1 MSGIRNTSHLVLLT
15 IFVVGMTGINSCSS
29 SNERVDDVNP
39 GYDAVTGEVPIKFL
53 FNVATG
59 NTSNTRMSQSD
70 VQATESDVFRGMDQT
85 VLMSFNL
92 PLNGKFISSPVV
104 ADKLNGMGPI
114 NSGIVGP
121 NSASSSRFVAD
132 MALPVGVNT
141 LMFWG
146 KANKTGSDDA
156 QGKMEFGVAK
166 DISKNTFRLC
176 KRVPDDATET
186 YNKTV
191 FGHYETLLVTILNT
205 IMQSEV
211 TKDGVT
217 VKWSDYATVNGAGS
231 LQAKSSSANDKDPS
245 NPSVAICSLGETLSN
260 LFVTVNTIYQDEFRA
275 GSGAAVQLLL
285 SDLYPHINIAASSS
299 VSSQEEKVA
308 KELAEAIQ
316 SNMLKVLT
324 TNGKAFLPIP
334 TIVSNL
340 GLTTI
345 AIPAG
350 NNDLTKFP
358 SVFGL
363 PEGSAILQFDVVSSA
378 YSYRSQVPV
387 NTGSGMTFDVDYY
400 MYPPELCYFGN
411 SPIRVTD
418 STLVS
423 ADYPQGTTSWDA
435 DASWS
440 SHHWAKDSRVQPTTR
455 SVAMQHSIN
464 YGTSLLKTTVRYG
477 AKDLEDNNHAIQLAR
492 YGSEEENTTID
503 ATSSPFT
510 FIGLLIGGQPSEV
523 GWNYLAKGTVP
534 TFNAL
539 IYDQALNSGGSDQ
552 QTIPAYDASATSQGR
567 TQPVYTLVFD
577 NWDISKSGSDQ
588 NDVYIALEFVNNSGE
603 DFWGQDNLIRKGST
617 FYIIGKLD
625 PDEIKGATPA
635 QIADKSYGI
644 TWPTNY
650 ALPPYDAD
658 GNTLK
663 ERRVFIQDYM
673 TEAHFVIGQ
682 TSLQKAFVSLPDLRS
697 SENSLGLSVDVTW
710 TTGLKF
716 SIIFGQ

>member
-1 MSGIRNTSHLVLLT
+1 MSVIRNISHLVLLT
-15 IFVVGMTGINSCSS
+15 MFVVGMMVINSCSS
-29 SNERVDDVNP
+29 SIEHVDDVNP
-39 GYDAVTGEVPIKFL
+39 GYDAVIGEVPIKFL

-59 NTSNTRMSQSD
+59 NTSTTRMIQSD
-70 VQATESDVFRGMDQT
+70 VQATESDLFRGMDQT

-92 PLNGKFISSPVV
+92 PLNGKSVSSPVV

-114 NSGIVGP
+114 TSGIVGP
-121 NSASSSRFVAD
+121 NSESRSRFVAD

-211 TKDGVT
+211 SKDGVT
-217 VKWSDYATVNGAGS
+217 VKWSDYASVNSAGS

-308 KELAEAIQ
+308 KEVAETIQ
-316 SNMLKVLT
+316 ANMLKVLT
-324 TNGKAFLPIP
+324 TDGKAFLPI
-334 TIVSNL
+334 TSIVSNL

-363 PEGSAILQFDVVSSA
+363 PDGSTILQFDVSSST
-378 YSYRSQVPV
+378 YSYRSQV
-387 NTGSGMTFDVDYY
+387 TSSGMTFDVDYY

-423 ADYPQGTTSWDA
+423 ANYPQGTTSWDA

-440 SHHWAKDSRVQPTTR
+440 SHHWAKDSRVLPTTR

-477 AKDLEDNNHAIQLAR
+477 VKDLEDNNHAIQLAR
-492 YGSEEENTTID
+492 YGSDEENTTID
-503 ATSSPFT
+503 ASSSPFT
-510 FIGLLIGGQPSEV
+510 FMGLLIGGQPSEV

-534 TFNAL
+534 SFNAL

-552 QTIPAYDASATSQGR
+552 QSIPAYDASVTSQGR

-577 NWDISKSGSDQ
+577 NWDVSKSGSDQ
-588 NDVYIALEFVNNSGE
+588 NDVYIALEFVNNSGV

-625 PDEIKGATPA
+625 PDVIKGATPS

-650 ALPPYDAD
+650 ALPPYDAE

>member
-1 MSGIRNTSHLVLLT
+1 MSVIRNISHLVLLT
-15 IFVVGMTGINSCSS
+15 MFVVGMMVINSCSS
-29 SNERVDDVNP
+29 SIEHVDDVNP
-39 GYDAVTGEVPIKFL
+39 GYDAVIGEVPIKFL

-59 NTSNTRMSQSD
+59 NTSTTRMIQSD
-70 VQATESDVFRGMDQT
+70 VQATESDLFRGMDQT

-92 PLNGKFISSPVV
+92 PLNGKSVSSPVV

-114 NSGIVGP
+114 TSGIVGP
-121 NSASSSRFVAD
+121 NSESRSRFVAD

-211 TKDGVT
+211 SKDGVT
-217 VKWSDYATVNGAGS
+217 VKWSDYAAVNSAGS

-308 KELAEAIQ
+308 KEVAEAIQ
-316 SNMLKVLT
+316 ANMLKVLT
-324 TNGKAFLPIP
+324 TDGKAFLPI
-334 TIVSNL
+334 TSIVSNL

-363 PEGSAILQFDVVSSA
+363 PDGSTILQFDVSSST
-378 YSYRSQVPV
+378 YSYRSQV
-387 NTGSGMTFDVDYY
+387 TSSGMTFDVDYY

-423 ADYPQGTTSWDA
+423 ANYPQGTTSWDA

-440 SHHWAKDSRVQPTTR
+440 SHHWAKDSRVLPTTR

-477 AKDLEDNNHAIQLAR
+477 VKDLEDNNHAIQLAR
-492 YGSEEENTTID
+492 YGSDEENTTID
-503 ATSSPFT
+503 ASSSPFT
-510 FIGLLIGGQPSEV
+510 FMGLLIGGQPSEV

-534 TFNAL
+534 SFNAL

-552 QTIPAYDASATSQGR
+552 QSIPAYDASVTSQGR

-577 NWDISKSGSDQ
+577 NWDVSKSGSDQ
-588 NDVYIALEFVNNSGE
+588 NDVYIALEFVNNSGV

-625 PDEIKGATPA
+625 PDVIKGATPS

-650 ALPPYDAD
+650 ALPPYDAE

>member
-1 MSGIRNTSHLVLLT
+1 MMSVLRNIPHVVLLT
-15 IFVVGMTGINSCSS
+15 MSFAGYMGIISCSS
-29 SNERVDDVNP
+29 STEHVDDANP
-39 GYDAVTGEVPIKFL
+39 GYDPVSGEVPIKFH
-53 FNVATG
+53 FHVATG
-59 NTSNTRMSQSD
+59 NTSTTRMSQSD
-70 VQATESDVFRGMDQT
+70 VQATSSDVFRGMDQS

-92 PLNGKFISSPVV
+92 PSNGKSVSSSIV
-104 ADKLNGMGPI
+104 ADKLNGMGLI
-114 NSGIVGP
+114 TSGSVGP
-121 NSASSSRFVAD
+121 NSESKSRFVAD
-132 MALPVGVNT
+132 LALPVGINT

-146 KANKTGSDDA
+146 KAIKTGSDNA

-176 KRVPDDATET
+176 NRVPDDASET

-191 FGHYETLLVTILNT
+191 FSHYESLMVTILNT
-205 IMQSEV
+205 IVQTQIS
-211 TKDGVT
+211 KDGVT
-217 VKWSDYATVNGAGS
+217 IKWSDYASVTSTGI
-231 LQAKSSSANDKDPS
+231 LQEKSSSANDKDPS
-245 NPSVAICSLGETLSN
+245 NPAVAICGLGETLSN
-260 LFVTVNTIYQDEFRA
+260 LFVTLNTVYQDEFRA
-275 GSGAAVQLLL
+275 GSGSAVQQML
-285 SDLYPHINIAASSS
+285 SDLYPHINIAASASA
-299 VSSQEEKVA
+299 SSQEEQTA
-308 KELAEAIQ
+308 KEVAEAIQ
-316 SNMLKVLT
+316 ANMLKVLT
-324 TNGKAFLPIP
+324 TDGKAFLPIS
-334 TIVSNL
+334 TIVDNL
-340 GLTTI
+340 GLSSIT
-345 AIPAG
+345 IPAG

-363 PEGSAILQFDVVSSA
+363 PQGSTLLQFDVAESS
-378 YSYRSQVPV
+378 YSYRSQVIG
-387 NTGSGMTFDVDYY
+387 NGMTFDIDHY

-423 ADYPQGTTSWDA
+423 ADYPQGTTDWDA
-435 DASWS
+435 DASWIS
-440 SHHWAKDSRVQPTTR
+440 NHWSKDSRVLPSTR

-477 AKDLEDNNHAIQLAR
+477 AMDLEDNNHAIQLAR
-492 YGSEEENTTID
+492 YGSNEENAIID

-510 FIGLLIGGQPSEV
+510 FTGLLIGGQPSEV
-523 GWNYLAKGTVP
+523 GWNYLAKGSVP
-534 TFNAL
+534 SFNAL
-539 IYDQALNSGGSDQ
+539 IYDQALNTGGTNQ
-552 QTIPAYDASATSQGR
+552 QTIPAYDAGATTQGR
-567 TQPVYTLVFD
+567 SEPVYTLVFD
-577 NWDISKSGSDQ
+577 NWDISKAGSDQ
-588 NDVYIALEFVNNSGE
+588 NDVYIALEFVNNSGV

-625 PDEIKGATPA
+625 PDVIKGATSA
-635 QIADKSYGI
+635 QLADKSYGI

-682 TSLQKAFVSLPDLRS
+682 TSLQKAFVSVPDLRS
-697 SENSLGLSVDVTW
+697 SENSLGLSVDVAW

>member
-1 MSGIRNTSHLVLLT
+1 MSVIRNISHLVLLT
-15 IFVVGMTGINSCSS
+15 MFVVGMMVINSCSS
-29 SNERVDDVNP
+29 SIEHVDDVNP
-39 GYDAVTGEVPIKFL
+39 GYDAVIGEVPIKFL

-59 NTSNTRMSQSD
+59 NTSTTRMIQSD
-70 VQATESDVFRGMDQT
+70 VQATESDLFRGMDQT

-92 PLNGKFISSPVV
+92 PLNGKSVSSPVV

-114 NSGIVGP
+114 TSGIVGP
-121 NSASSSRFVAD
+121 NSESRSRFVAD

-211 TKDGVT
+211 SKDGVT
-217 VKWSDYATVNGAGS
+217 VKWSDYAAVNSAGS

-308 KELAEAIQ
+308 KEVAETIQ
-316 SNMLKVLT
+316 ANMLKVLT
-324 TNGKAFLPIP
+324 TDGKAFLPI
-334 TIVSNL
+334 TSIVSNL

-363 PEGSAILQFDVVSSA
+363 PDGSTILQFDVSSST
-378 YSYRSQVPV
+378 YSYRSQV
-387 NTGSGMTFDVDYY
+387 TSSGMTFDVDYY

-423 ADYPQGTTSWDA
+423 ANYPQGTTSWDA

-440 SHHWAKDSRVQPTTR
+440 SHHWAKDSRVLPTTR

-477 AKDLEDNNHAIQLAR
+477 VKDLEDNNHAIQLAR
-492 YGSEEENTTID
+492 YGSDEENTTID
-503 ATSSPFT
+503 ASSSPFT
-510 FIGLLIGGQPSEV
+510 FMGLLIGGQPSEV

-534 TFNAL
+534 SFNAL

-552 QTIPAYDASATSQGR
+552 QSIPAYDASVTSQGR

-577 NWDISKSGSDQ
+577 NWDVSKSGSDQ
-588 NDVYIALEFVNNSGE
+588 NDVYIALEFVNNSGV

-625 PDEIKGATPA
+625 PDVIKGATPS

-650 ALPPYDAD
+650 ALPPYDAE